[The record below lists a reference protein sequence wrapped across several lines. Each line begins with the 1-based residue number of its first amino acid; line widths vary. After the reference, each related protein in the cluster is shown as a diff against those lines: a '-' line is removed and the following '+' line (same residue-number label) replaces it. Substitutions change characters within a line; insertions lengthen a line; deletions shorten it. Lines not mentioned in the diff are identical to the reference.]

1 MPAFAQVGVYVGSV
15 LLVAL
20 FAKFL
25 PWVTRSAIEDIVS
38 KHIEAAVRPLHERLS
53 RHLDQE
59 EAELRKIHAHL
70 DKIAD
75 NKESD
80 HRRIWT
86 EIDKLR
92 RR

>member
-1 MPAFAQVGVYVGSV
+1 MPAFVQAGIYVGSV

-38 KHIEAAVRPLHERLS
+38 KHVNAAVNPLHERLS
-53 RHLDQE
+53 RHLDE
-59 EAELRKIHAHL
+59 EERQLRQIHAHL

-75 NKESD
+75 NKEAD
-80 HRRIWT
+80 HRRLWT

-92 RR
+92 HR